1 MNLEEALKGFAQGKF
16 VIITDDESRENEG
29 DLMLL
34 AEKAT
39 TESLGFMVR
48 YTSGVI
54 CVALTQ
60 EIARNLHLPAM
71 VKRNQDEKK
80 TAYTVSVDVLEG
92 NTTGISA
99 QERANTVRRLAN
111 VEARPSDFMR
121 PGHVFPLISHRD
133 LFKARQG
140 HTEAGVVMA
149 QLVGSRPVA
158 ALSEIVLDDGS
169 MARGENLKKFAKEH
183 GIPMFTMHELIEYAE
198 ANLSVTPISKDEYS
212 WAKLPRE
219 GKPWEIAIHTSAGG
233 AEHAILRFG
242 NPGRNE
248 LIRLHSECLTGDALG
263 SARCDCGDQLEASFA
278 AIEENGSG
286 YVIYLRDHEGRG
298 IGLREKIEAYILQD
312 GGLDTVDAN
321 IALGHEADERDW
333 NDAIEIIN
341 NLGMEEVTLLTNNP
355 VKGDALTAAGMRVT
369 LREVQTMVHNEN
381 REYLLTKRNRMS
393 HNLEIK

>member
-99 QERANTVRRLAN
+99 HERANTVRRLAN
-111 VEARPSDFMR
+111 IEARPSDFMR
-121 PGHVFPLISHRD
+121 PGHVFPLIAHRD

-158 ALSEIVLDDGS
+158 ALSEIVLIAMLS
-169 MARGENLKKFAKEH
+169 
-183 GIPMFTMHELIEYAE
+183 LIL
-198 ANLSVTPISKDEYS
+198 NSVNY
-212 WAKLPRE
+212 
-219 GKPWEIAIHTSAGG
+219 
-233 AEHAILRFG
+233 
-242 NPGRNE
+242 
-248 LIRLHSECLTGDALG
+248 
-263 SARCDCGDQLEASFA
+263 
-278 AIEENGSG
+278 
-286 YVIYLRDHEGRG
+286 
-298 IGLREKIEAYILQD
+298 
-312 GGLDTVDAN
+312 
-321 IALGHEADERDW
+321 
-333 NDAIEIIN
+333 
-341 NLGMEEVTLLTNNP
+341 
-355 VKGDALTAAGMRVT
+355 
-369 LREVQTMVHNEN
+369 
-381 REYLLTKRNRMS
+381 
-393 HNLEIK
+393 